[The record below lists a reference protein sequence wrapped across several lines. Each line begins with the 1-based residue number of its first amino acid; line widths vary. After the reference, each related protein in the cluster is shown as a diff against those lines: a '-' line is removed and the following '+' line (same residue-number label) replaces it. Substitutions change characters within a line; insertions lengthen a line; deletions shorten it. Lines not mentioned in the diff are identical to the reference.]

1 MATNRLLALLLICLC
16 RAAWPHEAA
25 SPAACQAAAE
35 QPAIAVAK
43 AALDADP
50 ADLRV
55 RLKLADAWSDA
66 GCFGDTLQVLQGGEA
81 LHPGNKELQTRLR
94 VAKSLVGEQNYF
106 DSMDRAAKNATLSRA
121 AFRCAKLA
129 DVSACDDALSMKPDD
144 PELLVAK
151 ADSLMQLKRLGEAIG
166 TYRNALPTAADRE
179 AVNAKIA
186 LAESQRRT
194 FLDTCETK
202 IGDAALRACESA
214 WLPGAPDEVT
224 VFRRRGLL
232 LQTDN
237 RLSSAL
243 DAYMAAAR
251 LDPGDHSAALAIV
264 SLSDSTGRQDA
275 ATLAARGRA
284 LMALG
289 RPSEALE
296 PLRQALRLVPD
307 LAEAKAELRLALL
320 SPKAGREVRA
330 ATDRTGGSA
339 SGSAGGSAGDKP
351 PAVGSPPTM
360 AAANAGAAIPRRYS
374 NDAPVTRSN

>member
-35 QPAIAVAK
+35 QPAIAEVK
-43 AALDADP
+43 AALDANP
-50 ADLRV
+50 TDLRV
-55 RLKLADAWSDA
+55 RLKLADAWGDA
-66 GCFGDTLQVLQGGEA
+66 GCFSDALQVLQGGEA
-81 LHPGNKELQTRLR
+81 LNPGDKELQARLR
-94 VAKSLVGEQNYF
+94 VAKSLVSEQGYF

-121 AFRCAKLA
+121 TFRCAKLA
-129 DVSACDDALSMKPDD
+129 DINSCDDALNMIPND

-151 ADSLMQLKRLGEAIG
+151 ADALVQLKRLGEAIG
-166 TYRNALPTAADRE
+166 IYRNALPGSADRE
-179 AVNAKIA
+179 AVDAKIA

-202 IGDAALRACESA
+202 VGDAARRACESA

-232 LQTDN
+232 LQADN
-237 RLSSAL
+237 QLSPAL

-251 LDPGDHSAALAIV
+251 LDPGDHGVALAIV

-275 ATLAARGRA
+275 LTLAARGRA

-296 PLRQALRLVPD
+296 PLRQALRLAPD
-307 LAEAKAELRLALL
+307 LVEAKTQLRIATL
-320 SPKAGREVRA
+320 SSSA
-330 ATDRTGGSA
+330 GSA
-339 SGSAGGSAGDKP
+339 ERPAANRVGGSAGDKSAAMGP
-351 PAVGSPPTM
+351 LSTI
-360 AAANAGAAIPRRYS
+360 AAANSSAAAPRRYS
-374 NDAPVTRSN
+374 NDAPVTRTN